1 MRQAV
6 LWAGMNTNILTFSE
20 GMTGPGI
27 FNLDLK
33 TSVGVILGFNAVMC
47 IFPAYVATNGA
58 KTGMRQMIQ
67 ARYGMGYFG
76 AMIIG
81 LANVLTLLGYLSLTS
96 ILGGQCLSMASGSD
110 MSWTVG
116 IIVLAV
122 IGLCMSFIGLRALHI
137 LAFTFVPVVVLLYI
151 VLIGVTGNK
160 LHFAVN
166 ETAKAAAKVTASGV
180 LGFCASQVGFTAS
193 YSGIA
198 SDFTTHFP
206 ANTPRLP
213 LFLAVYCGL
222 FVPIVLIQIFGAACQ
237 AAAFSIPTWKAGA
250 EVGAPNLLFAMS
262 GGGGGAKFVMVLFC
276 LSVVTNVATTIYSAG
291 LSGQIVLP
299 FLIRVPRYF
308 LAIIVTAIYLP
319 IAIVGSDHFFDI
331 LRNFL
336 AVLGY
341 WTALYLPPAIIEPLI
356 FRSPV
361 NSHTF
366 PPEIWN
372 KISKLPI
379 GLAFFASTCVVS
391 TVTGKRKPAR
401 TSSPPPAPPL
411 GAWERLGRR
420 RRSSP
425 QHVLFQLT
433 PRAFP
438 SLPAPWLRPGGRAG
452 SRARSPAAMREYLPP
467 SHVSFFSVHRLTPSG
482 DIAFEITCCA
492 VALVFIPARWLER
505 RFTHR

>member
-1 MRQAV
+1 MTEAKLTCQEREPNLNFFSYVRQAI

-27 FNLDLK
+27 FALDLK

-47 IFPAYVATNGA
+47 IFPAYVATNGP

-76 AMIIG
+76 AMVIG

-151 VLIGVTGNK
+151 VLIGVTGSR
-160 LHFAVN
+160 LHYAVN
-166 ETAKAAAKVTASGV
+166 ETAQAAAKVTASGV

-206 ANTPRLP
+206 ASTPRLP

-222 FVPIVLIQIFGAACQ
+222 FIPIVLIQIFGAACQ
-237 AAAFSIPTWKAGA
+237 AAAFSIPTWKGA
-250 EVGAPNLLFAMS
+250 AEIGAPDLLFQMS

-299 FLIRVPRYF
+299 FLIKVPRYF

-361 NSHTF
+361 SNITY
-366 PPEIWN
+366 PVEIWN

-379 GLAFFASTCVVS
+379 GLAFLFSTCVVS
-391 TVTGKRKPAR
+391 TSLYRLEAGRSC
-401 TSSPPPAPPL
+401 TSSCRPKRRDMARPPPL
-411 GAWERLGRR
+411 K
-420 RRSSP
+420 P
-425 QHVLFQLT
+425 QSRVV
-433 PRAFP
+433 P
-438 SLPAPWLRPGGRAG
+438 S
-452 SRARSPAAMREYLPP
+452 
-467 SHVSFFSVHRLTPSG
+467 
-482 DIAFEITCCA
+482 
-492 VALVFIPARWLER
+492 
-505 RFTHR
+505 